1 MRIASYVRF
10 ENAVIILDDCLENLH
25 NPCSEDE
32 ARHRRR
38 LIDLARQIVEETDGE
53 DTEEDEG

>member
-10 ENAVIILDDCLENLH
+10 ENAAIILDDCLENLH
-25 NPCSEDE
+25 SPCSKDE
-32 ARHRRR
+32 ARHRLR
-38 LIDLARQIVEETDGE
+38 LIEIARQIVEETEGE